1 MGSTLIKSWVQSN
14 SKIKMYIKYFSFM
27 SIAKS
32 ARWKDFPFPYFFILY
47 FISYCKKKLR
57 LYIENLKFVIPT
69 TL

>member
-1 MGSTLIKSWVQSN
+1 MDSTLITSWVQSN
-14 SKIKMYIKYFSFM
+14 S
-27 SIAKS
+27 KS
-32 ARWKDFPFPYFFILY
+32 ARWKDFPFPQFFILY